1 MQFKMTFF
9 LARARHLAPLV
20 IMLLG
25 SMIAVAAYLQGL
37 NYQFVGD
44 DHVYLTSNAKLLGLH
59 LPELW
64 RLFAEPYNKYELLP
78 LRDLSYWFDIAL
90 FGLNPSAFR
99 IHNIILYLLCLPLV
113 YGTTLSLWRYFRP
126 PDEASAPWAA
136 AAVTVLFALAPA
148 HIETVVYISGRKDVL
163 SGMFSLLALWVAV
176 RAKREQGLSSPYG
189 IATLLALLA
198 AMLSKATAVAVS
210 PLIALLWVMF
220 WRDGPVPDRRR
231 SQLLWPAAVLLLAA
245 GVFIIFA
252 ANSPP
257 TVKVPAYFGI
267 ETITRMLAVLGW
279 LMRLAVSPESRHI
292 FYPVLDDPNL
302 SVMVALGATVLA
314 ASAFGVVLTLRKR
327 SLEGFA
333 LTAFLLL
340 CIPYLQLIPFAT
352 GSLVAD
358 RWLLLAIWPVI
369 LLIVALAWRLNSVP
383 RVAILLVIL
392 LPWIFQNFERT
403 RDWRSFGVLV
413 DVDARA
419 YPGYY
424 LTAFYEIYSSELPQG
439 KYREALETAKNVS
452 IPRFRNGMIELVRA
466 DYEVHVG
473 AATTGK
479 PEEAMALLW
488 QSGMD
493 FKQAPDQA
501 RWNSP
506 LYNFWGKSQD
516 FVVNNWESLLKTFP
530 DDALLRYKAGTS
542 ELELGYISHAAAN
555 LSIATGSQRLP
566 AAVRGKAYRN
576 LGYALLNS
584 GHIAEAEVSLR
595 AALGQTPPDLRAH
608 CLLSEVY
615 RQTGRADEASLA
627 ETECLKLAPADVK
640 AL

>member
-1 MQFKMTFF
+1 MQLKISLF
-9 LARARHLAPLV
+9 LARARHLAPLAF
-20 IMLLG
+20 MLIGAAL
-25 SMIAVAAYLQGL
+25 AVAAYLQAL

-44 DHVYLTSNAKLLGLH
+44 DHVYLTSNTKLLGLH

-78 LRDLSYWFDIAL
+78 LRDLSYWFDMAL

-113 YGTTLSLWRYFRP
+113 YGTTLNLWRYFRP
-126 PDEASAPWAA
+126 QDAASASWAA

-148 HIETVVYISGRKDVL
+148 HTEAVVWISGRKDVL
-163 SGMFSLLALWVAV
+163 SGMLSLLALWVAV
-176 RAKREQGLSSPYG
+176 RAKRGPGLSSPYA
-189 IATLLALLA
+189 IATLFAFLA
-198 AMLSKATAVAVS
+198 AMLSKATAVAVA
-210 PLIALLWVMF
+210 PLIALLWVLF
-220 WRDGPVPDRRR
+220 WLDVPAPDRRR
-231 SQLLWPAAVLLLAA
+231 SQLLWPAALLLLAT
-245 GVFIIFA
+245 GVLMIFA

-267 ETITRMLAVLGW
+267 ETITRMLAVSGW

-302 SVMVALGATVLA
+302 SVMVALGAAVLA
-314 ASAFGVVLTLRKR
+314 ASAFGAVLTLRKR

-340 CIPYLQLIPFAT
+340 CIPYLQLIPYAT

-358 RWLLLAIWPVI
+358 RWLLLAVWPVM
-369 LLIVALAWRLNSVP
+369 LLVVALAWRLNSVP
-383 RVAILLVIL
+383 RAAILLVIL

-403 RDWRSFGVLV
+403 RDWRSFEVLV
-413 DVDARA
+413 DTDSRA

-424 LTAFYEIYSSELPQG
+424 LTAFYKIYSIELPHG
-439 KYREALETAKNVS
+439 MYRGAFETAANITV
-452 IPRFRNGMIELVRA
+452 PEFRSNMIELVRA
-466 DYEVHVG
+466 DYAVHVD
-473 AATTGK
+473 AVTTGNTQQ
-479 PEEAMALLW
+479 AMALLW
-488 QSGMD
+488 QSGID
-493 FKQAPDQA
+493 LKQVPVQT

-506 LYNFWGKSQD
+506 MYNFWGKSQD
-516 FVVNNWESLLKTFP
+516 FLVDEWESLVKAFP
-530 DDALLRYKAGTS
+530 GDVLLRYKAGS
-542 ELELGYISHAAAN
+542 SQLYLGYLGRAAAN

-608 CLLSEVY
+608 CLLSEIY
-615 RQTGRADEASLA
+615 RQTGRIEEASRA
-627 ETECLKLAPADVK
+627 ETECLKLAPGDVN

>member
-1 MQFKMTFF
+1 MQLKSTPCS
-9 LARARHLAPLV
+9 ARARHLAPLA

-25 SMIAVAAYLQGL
+25 AMIAVAAYLQAL

-44 DHVYLTSNAKLLGLH
+44 DHVYLTGNTKLLDLH

-64 RLFAEPYNKYELLP
+64 RLFVEPYNKYELLP

-113 YGTTLSLWRYFRP
+113 YGTTLSLWRYFRS
-126 PDEASAPWAA
+126 PDAANAPWAA
-136 AAVTVLFALAPA
+136 ASVTVLFALAPA
-148 HIETVVYISGRKDVL
+148 HTEAVVYISGRKDVL
-163 SGMFSLLALWVAV
+163 SGMFSLLALWAAV
-176 RAKREQGLSSPYG
+176 RAKHEQGLSSPYG
-189 IATLLALLA
+189 IATLFAFLA

-210 PLIALLWVMF
+210 PLIALLWVLF
-220 WRDGPVPDRRR
+220 WLDVPAPNRRR
-231 SQLLWPAAVLLLAA
+231 SQLLWPVSVLLLAA
-245 GVFIIFA
+245 GVFMIFV

-279 LMRLAVSPESRHI
+279 LMRLAISPESRHI

-302 SVMVALGATVLA
+302 SVMVALGVAVLA
-314 ASAFGVVLTLRKR
+314 ASVFGVVLTLRKR

-333 LTAFLLL
+333 LTALLLL

-358 RWLLLAIWPVI
+358 RWLLLAVWPVI

-383 RVAILLVIL
+383 RAAILLVIL
-392 LPWIFQNFERT
+392 LPWIIQTIERT
-403 RDWRSFGVLV
+403 RDWRSFAVLV
-413 DVDARA
+413 DTDARA

-424 LTAFYEIYSSELPQG
+424 LTAFYKIYSIQLPQG
-439 KYREALETAKNVS
+439 LYRDAVETAKNVAV
-452 IPRFRNGMIELVRA
+452 PEFRSNMIDLIRA
-466 DYEVHVG
+466 DYAVHVD
-473 AATTGK
+473 AVTTGK
-479 PEEAMALLW
+479 PQQAMALLW
-488 QSGMD
+488 QSGID
-493 FKQAPDQA
+493 LKQVPVQA
-501 RWNSP
+501 RWNP
-506 LYNFWGKSQD
+506 AMYNFWSKSQD
-516 FVVNNWESLLKTFP
+516 LLVDEWESLVKVFP
-530 DDALLRYKAGTS
+530 GDVLLRYMAGS
-542 ELELGYISHAAAN
+542 SQLYLGYLVRAAAN
-555 LSIATGSQRLP
+555 LSIATGSQHLP

-608 CLLSEVY
+608 CLLSEIY
-615 RQTGRADEASLA
+615 KQTGRTDEASRA
-627 ETECLKLAPADVK
+627 ETECLKLAPGDVN

>member
-1 MQFKMTFF
+1 MQLKTTPF
-9 LARARHLAPLV
+9 LARARHLAPLAF
-20 IMLLG
+20 ILIGAAL
-25 SMIAVAAYLQGL
+25 AVAAYLQAL
-37 NYQFVGD
+37 DYQFVGD
-44 DHVYLTSNAKLLGLH
+44 DHVYLTGNTKLLGLH
-59 LPELW
+59 LPDLW
-64 RLFAEPYNKYELLP
+64 RLFVEPYNKYELLP

-113 YGTTLSLWRYFRP
+113 YGTTSSLWRYFRS
-126 PDEASAPWAA
+126 PDAAGAPWAA
-136 AAVTVLFALAPA
+136 AVVTVLFALAPA

-163 SGMFSLLALWVAV
+163 SGMFSLLALWIAA
-176 RAKREQGLSSPYG
+176 RAKREQGVSSPYAV
-189 IATLLALLA
+189 ATLFALLA
-198 AMLSKATAVAVS
+198 AMLSKAAAVAVA
-210 PLIALLWVMF
+210 PVIALLWVLF
-220 WRDGPVPDRRR
+220 WRDVPAPDRRR
-231 SQLLWPAAVLLLAA
+231 SQLLWPFAVVALAA
-245 GVFIIFA
+245 GVFIVFA

-257 TVKVPAYFGI
+257 TVKVPAYFGV

-302 SVMVALGATVLA
+302 SGMLVLGAAVLA
-314 ASAFGVVLTLRKR
+314 ASAFGMVLTLRKR

-333 LTAFLLL
+333 LSAFLLL

-358 RWLLLAIWPVI
+358 RWLLLAAWPVI

-383 RVAILLVIL
+383 RAAILLVVL
-392 LPWIFQNFERT
+392 LPWIFQDFERT

-413 DVDARA
+413 DTDARA

-424 LTAFYEIYSSELPQG
+424 LTAFYEMYSSELPQG
-439 KYREALETAKNVS
+439 QYREALETAKNVS
-452 IPRFRNGMIELVRA
+452 VPRFRNNMIELVRA

-473 AATTGK
+473 AATTGN

-493 FKQAPDQA
+493 LSQAPDQA

-516 FVVNNWESLLKTFP
+516 FVVNDWESLLKTFP

-542 ELELGYISHAAAN
+542 ELGLGYLSHAAAN

-566 AAVRGKAYRN
+566 ATLRGKAYRN

-584 GHIAEAEVSLR
+584 GNIADAEVSLR
-595 AALGQTPPDLRAH
+595 AALGQTPPDLRAY
-608 CLLSEVY
+608 CLLSQVY
-615 RQTGRADEASLA
+615 RQTGRADEASRA
-627 ETECLKLAPADVK
+627 ETECLKLAPADVN